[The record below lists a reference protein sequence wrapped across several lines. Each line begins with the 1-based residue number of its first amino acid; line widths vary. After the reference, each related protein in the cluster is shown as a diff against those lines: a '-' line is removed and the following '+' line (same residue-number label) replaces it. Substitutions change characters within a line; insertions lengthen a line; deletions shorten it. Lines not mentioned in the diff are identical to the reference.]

1 MAVWEI
7 TLSTND
13 ISEISDIDN
22 LKNDTPTDF
31 PNYALCLP
39 RYSKLN
45 GQYSNVREIDVG
57 NVGYM
62 SESISDENGDFA
74 VPPSITM
81 SFARRKTSDGFQLIF
96 NRLSGD
102 YCNDLHIQWYK
113 YGELMAEADYYPD
126 SPEFFCEAELGMF
139 DTAVLTFRSTNK
151 PHRHLW
157 LALLD
162 NALLTGAEGLKIYYN
177 DTAYGAKDNMTIT
190 TEDES
195 EISDHVPLFY
205 DDGFPTYPKW
215 AYCYPRY
222 AKLDGNFINV
232 PSSAVSGMSLS
243 ESGFVSS
250 GISDENGD
258 FADDPSITFTF
269 SQVIESIGI
278 HLCFDNRS
286 GDYCDEV
293 TIQWYL
299 NDVLLDEEMFQPTA
313 AEYFCYHA
321 VDHYDKVTVTFHHTS
336 KPYRPAILQNIA
348 FGLYK
353 IFDETEITTGG
364 VYEQISLTGDS
375 QPIGTLDF
383 SARVEDVVFRFEKAQ
398 KLFVYF
404 DRQIIGQFFL
414 KSGERTSEYHYKIK
428 AENVIS
434 LLDSET
440 HVGGFYTAANAAALI
455 REMFTGQDVNVVIDE
470 SIENETVTGW
480 LPYDTCRKNLAQ
492 VCFAIGA
499 IVDTS
504 FETDVYVYKFDPTL
518 VPTPIGDKFIY
529 SDTLKVTHSDVVTG
543 VRLTV
548 HSWAPKT
555 AGDKDELFKAALNGQ
570 TLVKFDAP
578 RHSLTITG
586 GTIVSSGDNYAVIS
600 GTGSEVI
607 LSGYGYNHNTE
618 IVEMDNE
625 YVYRNKKVVESK
637 DATLVTSANASAVLN
652 SMFDYY
658 TNNESLK
665 ADAILNDVQLS
676 DIVQLN
682 SFEGTKTAVINALS
696 MKFYG
701 EIKAGVEM
709 KCI

>member
-13 ISEISDIDN
+13 IDEISDIEN

-31 PNYALCLP
+31 PNYAMCLP

-45 GQYSNVREIDVG
+45 GQFSNVRTIDVG

-74 VPPSITM
+74 EPPSITI

-96 NRLSGD
+96 NRLSDD
-102 YCNDLHIQWYK
+102 YCNDLHIDWYK
-113 YGELMAEADYYPD
+113 YGELISQADYYPD
-126 SPEFFCEAELGMF
+126 GTEFFCEAEVGMF

-151 PHRHLW
+151 PFRHLW
-157 LALLD
+157 LAMLD
-162 NALLTGAEGLKIYYN
+162 NALLTGADGLKIFYN
-177 DTAYGAKDNMTIT
+177 DTAYQAKDHMTIT

-195 EISDHVPLFY
+195 EISDHAPLF
-205 DDGFPTYPKW
+205 DDAGFPTYPKW

-222 AKLDGNFINV
+222 SKLDGNYINV
-232 PSSAVSGMSLS
+232 TSSAVTDTVLS
-243 ESGFVSS
+243 ESGFVSDE
-250 GISDENGD
+250 ISDENGD
-258 FADDPSITFTF
+258 FTNDPSVTFTF

-286 GDYCDEV
+286 GDYCDDV

-299 NDVLLDEEMFQPTA
+299 NDVLQDEENFQPTE

-321 VDHYDKVTVTFHHTS
+321 VDNYDKVVVTFHHTS
-336 KPYRPAILQNIA
+336 NAYRPAILQGIA

-353 IFDETEITTGG
+353 VFDETEITTGG

-414 KSGERTSEYHYKIK
+414 KSGERTSEYHYKFK

-440 HVGGFYTAANAAALI
+440 HVGGFYTGANAATLI
-455 REMFTGQDVNVVIDE
+455 REMFAGQDVNVVIDN
-470 SIENETVTGW
+470 SLENATVTGW

-492 VCFAIGA
+492 ICFAIGA

-504 FETDVYVYKFDPTL
+504 FETDVYVYRFDSTL
-518 VPTPIGDKFIY
+518 APTPIHDKFIY

-548 HSWAPKT
+548 HSWSQKT
-555 AGDKDELFKAALNGQ
+555 TGDPEQLFKETLNGQ

-586 GTIVSSGDNYAVIS
+586 GTIVASGDNYAIVS
-600 GTGSEVI
+600 GTGSEV
-607 LSGYGYNHNTE
+607 LLTGYGYNHNTE
-618 IVEMDNE
+618 IVEMDKE
-625 YVYRNKKVVESK
+625 FVYRNKKVVESK
-637 DATLVTSANASAVLN
+637 DATLVTVANAATVLN
-652 SMFDYY
+652 SMFEYY

-676 DIVQLN
+676 DIVQLD
-682 SFEGTKTAVINALS
+682 SFEGTKTAVINGLS